1 MKKVY
6 LITIP
11 VPNSNQPKLVVTE
24 DLECII
30 NEYKT
35 FMVQEIDFLEKKV
48 RNLENRIWQLEDEYQ
63 QVQYDNMELS
73 GQMEQ
78 FQDCC
83 NNKSEIIEMLK
94 DKYTYVRNYL
104 DRLDSD
110 SSND

>member
-1 MKKVY
+1 MLTKIKKF
-6 LITIP
+6 LWFDITP
-11 VPNSNQPKLVVTE
+11 RKSL
-24 DLECII
+24 
-30 NEYKT
+30 YA
-35 FMVQEIDFLEKKV
+35 EIEFLEKKV
-48 RNLENRIWQLEDEYQ
+48 RNLENRVWQLEDECQ

-73 GQMEQ
+73 EQMEQ

-83 NNKSEIIEMLK
+83 NNKSEIIEILK